1 MSKYKLSP
9 EERAAKAA
17 RKEKIRELMSE
28 MQVKDMNDI
37 NSLFKEMVGD
47 ILENGLEAELYEDLG
62 YSKYDYRNKYTS
74 NSRNGHSLK
83 TMKTIFGMLK

>member
-17 RKEKIRELMSE
+17 IREKIRELMSE

-47 ILENGLEAELYEDLG
+47 ILENGLEAELD
-62 YSKYDYRNKYTS
+62 
-74 NSRNGHSLK
+74 
-83 TMKTIFGMLK
+83 

>member
-1 MSKYKLSP
+1 MPKYKLSP

-37 NSLFKEMVGD
+37 NSMFKEMVGD
-47 ILENGLEAELYEDLG
+47 ILRTDLKQ
-62 YSKYDYRNKYTS
+62 SSMR
-74 NSRNGHSLK
+74 SLV
-83 TMKTIFGMLK
+83 TANMIIATRTPQTVGMVIVQRR